1 MMTMSS
7 ASAAN
12 NNPKRRRAGSLSRL
26 LQRIGAAC
34 GIVVAGVGADPSPVP
49 AQGVDYRAANAVSAS
64 WQEFTKQLQARFQER
79 LAADDENVRRFQD
92 SLAKR
97 QADAG
102 AASTTLTV
110 RAWILP
116 DGKIER
122 IEVDGPKDDAAISLR
137 VLLARGNVG
146 APPPDM
152 LQPLHLRLRV
162 QPKDQPN

>member
-1 MMTMSS
+1 MTS

-12 NNPKRRRAGSLSRL
+12 NNPRGRRAGSLTRL

-34 GIVVAGVGADPSPVP
+34 GIIVAGVGADPSSAP
-49 AQGVDYRAANAVSAS
+49 AEGVDYRAANAVPAS
-64 WQEFTKQLQARFQER
+64 WQDFAKQLQARFQER
-79 LAADDENVRRFQD
+79 LAADDAAARKFQD
-92 SLAKR
+92 GMAKR
-97 QADAG
+97 EAGAD
-102 AASTTLTV
+102 AASTTLAV

-122 IEVDGPKDDAAISLR
+122 VEVDGLSDDAAMNLR
-137 VLLARGNVG
+137 VLLARGKVG